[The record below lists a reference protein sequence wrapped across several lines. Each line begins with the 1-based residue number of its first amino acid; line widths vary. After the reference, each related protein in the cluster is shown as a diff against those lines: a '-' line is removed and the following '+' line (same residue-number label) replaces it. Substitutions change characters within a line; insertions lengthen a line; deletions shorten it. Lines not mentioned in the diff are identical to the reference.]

1 MWHLPREIFHIA
13 TESLNKVIRLKK
25 KNPQR
30 VIAEKKAFKWEI
42 NIQDTLKT
50 YLRIL

>member
-1 MWHLPREIFHIA
+1 MDTRKPAHSSEDPVEPKIEIFHLA

-30 VIAEKKAFKWEI
+30 VIAEKKAFK
-42 NIQDTLKT
+42 
-50 YLRIL
+50 